1 MNHRTTAKTVRA
13 DVHRKAEGEARPLTR
28 MQLRLW
34 MGRQFDTSGAG
45 YHMAFAFTV
54 DGVLDRARFDAAF
67 QAVLDRT
74 DALRTIIEET
84 AEGPRRRVLPP
95 FRFAVAE
102 VDLSEAPDPK
112 GALEE
117 WLGERIARALRLDE
131 RLFDTA
137 LVRTGRRHVWYLNL
151 HHIIADGWTYELVF
165 RRVSEAYARGATV
178 ACDALPAWPS
188 YHDFLAERPPVRRV
202 AAAES
207 GAPLSL
213 FDGTAVI
220 RSARERRIRRT
231 FSEERMARLDAL
243 AATEGARSL
252 NLPLARTNILA
263 AILFVYLHQLT
274 GRRRLVLG
282 MPFHNRL
289 DEASREV
296 AGLFQETLPVGVE
309 IGEDETF
316 ASLLDKT
323 ARATWTAMRKVRSGV
338 VEEDPRAFEVMLN
351 YPNVMFAT
359 FAGMPVAPRWLHP
372 GFGDGRRLLF
382 VQAHDFGAT
391 GRLTLDVDANAGVF
405 DEDRHRTTVDH
416 LVHLL
421 DQCLA
426 EPGRRLDTLDLVPPA
441 EHARVVTGF
450 NRTAAEWPEDLTLA
464 DLFERQAVR
473 TPEATALV
481 FGETT
486 LTYAALDARA
496 NRWAHEL
503 RRWGVG
509 PGVPVAVFAERS
521 PELMAALLA
530 LFKAGGAFLPLD
542 AAYPRERLAFMLA
555 DAGAPLV
562 LTTSDLREKLPPG
575 AFDVLLLDA
584 PAPVAPAAPP
594 PPRPDTTPADL
605 AYVIYTSGSTGRPK
619 GVAMPMRAIV
629 NLVWWQMRTATRLT
643 RPRTL
648 QFTPLNFDVAL
659 QEIFACWC
667 AGGTLVVP
675 TDAVRRDPEAALR
688 MLIDARVEQLYAIF
702 SPLRRL
708 AETAVRLG
716 LYPTSLREVITAGEQ
731 VQVTPALVRFFETL
745 PDCTFE
751 NQYGPSETHIV
762 TRHLLAGKP
771 RDWPALPPIDRPIAN
786 TEIYLLD
793 AHLRPVPVGVPGE
806 LFIGGVQ
813 VADGYLN
820 RPELTAE
827 RFVPDPFSGR
837 AGARLYRTGDLGR
850 FLPSGDIV
858 FLGRKDFQ
866 VKVRGYRIELGE
878 IEAALGRHPAVREA
892 AVTVHDAGAGDRRL
906 AAYVV
911 PRAEPPTTEEMRRFL
926 GETLPEYMIPSHFVT
941 LDAMP
946 HTANGKVDR
955 RALPAPEG
963 RPALET
969 AYVPPRTE
977 VEETVA
983 AVWRDVLGLERVGRE
998 DNFFT
1003 LGGDSLLLVEVHARL
1018 RERFEALSIVTLF
1031 EYPTIRA
1038 LAGFLREEETPG
1050 AGTERARARARR
1062 QKEALRRQMGPR
1074 RGGGND
1080 GTNGTP
1086 NEGEDR

>member
-1 MNHRTTAKTVRA
+1 MEPIR
-13 DVHRKAEGEARPLTR
+13 ESPSPEAGGGGLALSR
-28 MQLRLW
+28 MQLRMW
-34 MGRQFDTSGAG
+34 MGGQFDARATG
-45 YHMAFAFTV
+45 YHMAFAFAF
-54 DGVLDRARFDAAF
+54 GGALDPARFDAAF
-67 QAVLDRT
+67 QAVLDRC
-74 DALRTIIEET
+74 DALRTVIEET
-84 AEGPRRRVLPP
+84 GDGPRQRALPP
-95 FRFAVAE
+95 FRFAVEEA
-102 VDLSEAPDPK
+102 DLSGAPDPEA
-112 GALEE
+112 ALEDWFE
-117 WLGERIARALRLDE
+117 ARLARPLRLDE
-131 RLFDTA
+131 RLFDAA
-137 LVRTGRRHVWYLNL
+137 LVRTGKGRHVWYLNL
-151 HHIIADGWTYELVF
+151 HHIIADGWSYGLLF
-165 RRVSEAYARGATV
+165 RRVAEAYARARAGTL
-178 ACDALPAWPS
+178 DALPAWPS
-188 YHDFLAERPPVRRV
+188 FHAYLANRPPVRRT
-202 AAAES
+202 AASTNGE
-207 GAPLSL
+207 PLR
-213 FDGTAVI
+213 FFGETPAN
-220 RSARERRIRRT
+220 RTARERRIS
-231 FSEERMARLDAL
+231 FPLSDERMARLNAV
-243 AATEGARSL
+243 AASESARSL
-252 NLPLARTNILA
+252 NAHLARTNLLA
-263 AILFVYLHQLT
+263 ALLFTYLHQLT

-289 DEASREV
+289 DEASRGV
-296 AGLFQETLPVGVE
+296 VGLLQETLPVAVE
-309 IGEDETF
+309 VGEGETF
-316 ASLLDKT
+316 ASLLEKT
-323 ARATWTAMRKVRSGV
+323 ARATWTAMRKARSGV

-351 YPNVMFAT
+351 YPNVT
-359 FAGMPVAPRWLHP
+359 FAAFDGMPVVPRWLHP

-405 DEDRHRTTVDH
+405 DEARHRTAVDH
-416 LVHLL
+416 LAHLF

-426 EPGRRLDTLDLVPPA
+426 EPSRRLDALDLVPPA
-441 EHARVVTGF
+441 ERARVVTTF
-450 NRTAAEWPEDLTLA
+450 NRTAADFPRDLTLA
-464 DLFERQAVR
+464 DLFERQAGR

-481 FGETT
+481 FGGAT

-496 NRWAHEL
+496 NGWAHEL
-503 RRWGVG
+503 RRRGVG
-509 PGVPVAVFAERS
+509 PGVPVGLFAERS

-530 LFKAGGAFLPLD
+530 LFKAGGAYLPLD
-542 AAYPRERLAFMLA
+542 VAYPRERLAFMLA
-555 DAGAPLV
+555 DARAPLV
-562 LTTSDLREKLPPG
+562 LTTSDLRGKLPPG
-575 AFDVLLLDA
+575 DFETLCLDV
-584 PAPVAPAAPP
+584 PAPGAPAAPP
-594 PPRPDTTPADL
+594 PRPESTSADL

-619 GVAMPMRAIV
+619 GVAMPMRAIT

-648 QFTPLNFDVAL
+648 QFTPLGFDVAL

-688 MLIDARVEQLYAIF
+688 LLIAERVEQLYVIF

-731 VQVTPALVRFFETL
+731 VQVTPALVRFFENL

-762 TRHLLAGKP
+762 TRHPLTGAPK
-771 RDWPALPPIDRPIAN
+771 DWPALPPIGRPIAN

-793 AHLRPVPVGVPGE
+793 AHLRPVPVGATGE

-850 FLPSGDIV
+850 FLPNGDIV

-866 VKVRGYRIELGE
+866 VKVRGYRIEPGE

-911 PRAEPPTTEEMRRFL
+911 PHAAPPATEELRRFL

-969 AYVPPRTE
+969 AFAAPRTE
-977 VEETVA
+977 VEAHLA
-983 AVWRDVLGLERVGRE
+983 AVWRDVLRLDRVGRD

-1038 LAGFLREEETPG
+1038 LARFLREEETPG

-1062 QKEALRRQMGPR
+1062 QKEALRRRAGPR
-1074 RGGGND
+1074 RRGGSDGSNGTNND
-1080 GTNGTP
+1080 GGTP
-1086 NEGEDR
+1086 